1 MLYNFALLPVF
12 SLGFVCI
19 CIVKLF
25 ITDLLSLQFRI
36 IIKDILFVSNL
47 LEVGVVAS
55 GFWKILGLII
65 LIRRVMF
72 PSFIRNDFV
81 TFSYFNQYLD
91 IKLIVCFN
99 KVIFYSGPS
108 FFSPSLYSCFLSC
121 LSLMHCSKFLRDR
134 LFQ

>member
-91 IKLIVCFN
+91 IKLIICFN
-99 KVIFYSGPS
+99 KVIFYSDP
-108 FFSPSLYSCFLSC
+108 FFFFPSLYSFFLSFLC
-121 LSLMHCSKFLRDR
+121 LMHCSKFLRGR